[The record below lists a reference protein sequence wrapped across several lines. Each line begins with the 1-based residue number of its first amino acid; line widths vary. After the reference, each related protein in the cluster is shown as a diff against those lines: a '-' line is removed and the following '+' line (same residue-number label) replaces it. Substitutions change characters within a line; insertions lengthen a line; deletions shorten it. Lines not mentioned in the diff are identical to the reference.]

1 MIRQCAAG
9 VLLSVVLSLA
19 LLVPPGAPLVVAAEP
34 EDRPSM
40 PALGRGVFLIASPL
54 LFDPNFRETVV
65 FLCDY
70 GVEGAMGVIV
80 NRPTTVLLSEVL
92 PHVTVLKGTPH
103 LLFAGGPVQPTG
115 VIMLFRVAEEPPG
128 TRKVMTGV
136 YLGGNLETLER
147 LITKPAPAETFRAY
161 AGYAGWGPGQLEFE
175 MAQGSWATVRADPT
189 KIFAQDPSELWS
201 ELIQSLRG
209 PQVIRL
215 EPAQMGR

>member
-1 MIRQCAAG
+1 MRQRAARF
-9 VLLSVVLSLA
+9 LILVVLSLPV
-19 LLVPPGAPLVVAAEP
+19 LVHPGTSPATASGP
-34 EDRPSM
+34 EDRPPM

-54 LFDPNFRETVV
+54 LLDPNFRETVV

-92 PHVTVLKGTPH
+92 PDLAVLKGTSH

-115 VIMLFRVAEEPPG
+115 VLMLFRVAQEPPG
-128 TRKVMTGV
+128 TRQVMKGV
-136 YLGGNLETLER
+136 YLGGNLETLDR
-147 LITKPAPAETFRAY
+147 LVTKPEPTETFRAY

-189 KIFAQDPSELWS
+189 KIFSQDPSELWS
-201 ELIQSLRG
+201 ELIESLRG
-209 PQVIRL
+209 PRVIRL
-215 EPAQMGR
+215 EPAEMGR

>member
-1 MIRQCAAG
+1 MSRDRATRWLMG
-9 VLLSVVLSLA
+9 LVLSVAVV
-19 LLVPPGAPLVVAAEP
+19 VPPEGSPALAAEP
-34 EDRPSM
+34 DDRPAM
-40 PALGRGVFLIASPL
+40 PPLSRGVFLIASPL

-80 NRPTTVLLSEVL
+80 NRPTTVLLSEALPDLAVL
-92 PHVTVLKGTPH
+92 RGTSY

-115 VIMLFRVAEEPPG
+115 VIMLFRVGQEPPG
-128 TRKVMTGV
+128 TRQVMKGV

-147 LITKPAPAETFRAY
+147 LVTKPEPTETFRAY

-189 KIFAQDPSELWS
+189 KIFAKDPSELWS

-209 PQVIRL
+209 PRVIRL
-215 EPAQMGR
+215 EPAGMGR